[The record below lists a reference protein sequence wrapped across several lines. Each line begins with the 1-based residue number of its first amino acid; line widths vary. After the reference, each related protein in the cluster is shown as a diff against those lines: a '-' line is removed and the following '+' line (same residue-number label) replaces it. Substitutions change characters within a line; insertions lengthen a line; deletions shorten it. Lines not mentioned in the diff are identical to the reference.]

1 LFAGISL
8 EGSTVRPD
16 DDANEHVYGKNLG
29 AEDIIFKGA
38 VAVPPPAQ
46 KLIAYL
52 NRKSPKNLSD
62 PNSLKE

>member
-1 LFAGISL
+1 M

-16 DDANEHVYGKNLG
+16 NDANERVYGKKVE

-52 NRKSPKNLSD
+52 NQKSPKNMSD